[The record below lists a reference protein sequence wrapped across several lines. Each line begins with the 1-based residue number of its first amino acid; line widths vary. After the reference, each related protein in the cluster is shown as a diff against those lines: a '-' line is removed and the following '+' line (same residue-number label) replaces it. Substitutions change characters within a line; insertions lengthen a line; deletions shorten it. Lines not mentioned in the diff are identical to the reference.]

1 MIYNIRNQ
9 IIDSQAGTKG
19 DEKVPYVTP
28 ETIQKAR
35 EVDLFSY
42 LSLCEPGELVRCG
55 SNEYCTKEHDSLKI
69 SHGKW
74 FWWSRGIG
82 GASALDFLVKV
93 RGMDFVSAVRA
104 VCGEVARLPPVA
116 SKEKPNCYPKLYMP
130 PTDKRCE
137 RVRKYLHSRGIDG
150 GIIDVCIEKGMIAED
165 AQNGYVLFIG
175 FDERGKAK
183 HCAVRATDGTTFKKD
198 VAGSDK
204 AHPFSILSE
213 NGKKPL
219 RVFESAIDLLSFATL
234 MKSAGRD
241 FTEENLLS
249 LAGIYLPKEEVR
261 QTKIPVAITHY
272 LEQNPH
278 TPALYL
284 HLDND
289 YTGRRA
295 AYGIT
300 AVLGEQMSVKYVP
313 PPVGKDFNDYLKMTK
328 EQMKDER
335 KTR

>member
-1 MIYNIRNQ
+1 M
-9 IIDSQAGTKG
+9 S
-19 DEKVPYVTP
+19 YVTP
-28 ETIQKAR
+28 EAIQKAR
-35 EVDLFSY
+35 EIDLFSY
-42 LSLCEPGELVRCG
+42 LSSCEPGELVPCG
-55 SNEYCTKEHDSLKI
+55 SDEYCTKEHDSLKI

-104 VCGEVARLPPVA
+104 VSGQGRILPQVV
-116 SKEKPNCYPKLYMP
+116 SKEKPKCYPKLYMP
-130 PTDKRCE
+130 PTDKRCK
-137 RVRKYLHSRGIDG
+137 RVKKYLLSREIDRQV
-150 GIIDVCIEKGMIAED
+150 IDECIAKGMIAED
-165 AQNGYVLFIG
+165 AGNGYALFIG
-175 FDERGKAK
+175 YDEQGKAK

-204 AHPFSILSE
+204 TYPFSLLSG

-241 FTEENLLS
+241 YMGENLLS

-272 LEQNPH
+272 LEQNPD
-278 TPALYL
+278 TPALFL

-289 YTGRRA
+289 YTGKRA

-300 AVLGEQMSVKYVP
+300 AVLGKQMPVKYVP
-313 PPVGKDFNDYLKMTK
+313 SPAGKDFNDYLKMTQGRIK
-328 EQMKDER
+328 NER
-335 KTR
+335 ETR